1 MDSINP
7 ETIEQG
13 DHINF
18 FFYTYPDFIKI
29 RTRSKV
35 IYSGVVE
42 IGNQQ
47 RSFFQVESM
56 PRLIILSHQ
65 VTAVQKETSHAL

>member
-1 MDSINP
+1 MDSVNP
-7 ETIEQG
+7 ETIERGDEISFYYFNAAFNKVRTQG
-13 DHINF
+13 
-18 FFYTYPDFIKI
+18 
-29 RTRSKV
+29 KV

-42 IGNQQ
+42 IGDQQ